1 MAGGVHYVNN
11 AEFLIAMKEH
21 RTLYLA
27 SKEAGGDRPQVSAY
41 IGDCLMKIATHLSY
55 KPNFINYSF
64 REDMILD
71 GVENCL
77 QYIGNFDPERSSN
90 PFSYFTQIIY
100 FAFLRRIAIEKKQ
113 TYIKGKLVMEMPFEA
128 FELQDQDED
137 GHFANGMIEF
147 MQQHQTFGNV
157 TPDFIQKKT
166 KKKKKETNNL
176 DSFLEGTDG
185 V

>member
-1 MAGGVHYVNN
+1 
-11 AEFLIAMKEH
+11 
-21 RTLYLA
+21 
-27 SKEAGGDRPQVSAY
+27 
-41 IGDCLMKIATHLSY
+41 
-55 KPNFINYSF
+55 
-64 REDMILD
+64 
-71 GVENCL
+71 
-77 QYIGNFDPERSSN
+77 
-90 PFSYFTQIIY
+90 
-100 FAFLRRIAIEKKQ
+100 
-113 TYIKGKLVMEMPFEA
+113 MEMPFEA